1 MILYTEE
8 QLEIAYTEYRKL
20 HMRKDVPFLKKEAEN
35 KKTLT
40 YSDIK
45 KIILKVK

>member
-20 HMRKDVPFLKKEAEN
+20 HMRNNVPFLTKEDFRKFFEFLMEN
-35 KKTLT
+35 TTLD
-40 YSDIK
+40 Y
-45 KIILKVK
+45 V

>member
-20 HMRKDVPFLKKEAEN
+20 HMRNNVPFLKKDDFRVLFEFLMEN
-35 KKTLT
+35 TTLE
-40 YSDIK
+40 Y
-45 KIILKVK
+45 V

>member
-20 HMRKDVPFLKKEAEN
+20 HMRNNVPFLKKEDFRN
-35 KKTLT
+35 YLNTLWR
-40 YSDIK
+40 
-45 KIILKVK
+45 ILH

>member
-20 HMRKDVPFLKKEAEN
+20 HMRNNVPFIKKEDFRILFEYLMEN
-35 KKTLT
+35 TTLE
-40 YSDIK
+40 Y
-45 KIILKVK
+45 V

>member
-20 HMRKDVPFLKKEAEN
+20 HMRNNVPFLKKEDFRILFEYFMEN
-35 KKTLT
+35 ITLE
-40 YSDIK
+40 Y
-45 KIILKVK
+45 V